1 MDALLTSGWSRRGGV
16 VCLCGGCCVEHTV
29 CSPIPTTKYPPA
41 SKPLC
46 VRVRVLVWQR
56 NICAYAVV
64 IVVKMAEGETEK
76 EYDTRKAIEELRERF
91 QGLTTA
97 LKESS
102 QSPLE
107 ASLHFCQEF
116 CQVLVEHAGRWK
128 TDEDPLPLLEVYTVA
143 ILSFAK
149 AASCL
154 SSECENVPLLLEKLA
169 LSCAELL
176 LLLPHHVP
184 GALWEEFQ
192 SSMKLA
198 HSLLQ
203 ESGSTQLCLLAVL
216 AQQDGVW
223 SNTTLSSILS
233 KQIPQT
239 EQVHEYLELEG
250 PTLLNMRIKH
260 LIKVDSVDKAAVLA
274 KLCSEYPGYEGKG
287 NFKQTYLLCICMTKN
302 QEQLMEEIASI
313 DCKDALEMICNLESE
328 GDEKGALCLC
338 SAFLKRQLL
347 QGDVYCAWELTLFWS
362 KLLMR
367 LESSADAFLGQ
378 SKDMALLCRS
388 VCHILFLIKVIQNEV
403 GEVGLPV
410 CVEMCIQALKMTS
423 SDHKDSKSTICKT
436 ISCLLPTDLEVKRA
450 CQLTEFLLQPTVDSY
465 YAVESLYNEPDQKP
479 EEDGS
484 LPVPNSLRCELLLA
498 LKTQWPFD
506 PEFWDWKTLKRNCL
520 ALMGEE
526 AAIVSSIDTLN
537 DTDEQEM
544 HCGSKPYICI
554 QLDCK
559 ANFNS
564 NSELLMHRK
573 THPEFKAQCMFP
585 NCGKVFSEAYLL
597 YDHEAQHYL
606 TYTCQTDNCGK
617 IFYSQSQFLSHQQ
630 NHCANATVNNF
641 PITNQNP
648 PPVTPKAGP
657 PPESTQSS
665 DDTSSAAVCP
675 ERINSDVY
683 MKEASKENMSPCRS
697 PPAGN
702 EPAPVRVKHSIESML
717 NPAADL
723 AMKEPEKCYTP
734 LTNPTAAPADTKVPP
749 EAPHAH
755 QLVAGQC
762 EIPPEYPVPSTTNP
776 VAGQQG
782 DGHSNVQGNEFPKA
796 MPQMIFPSQIKTEIP
811 SSLQGYPSSKPAVAA
826 GSEENLHCCPY
837 NDCTRAYSTNKS
849 LSRHVK
855 KQHPEIFEDWKLAK
869 KYNKVA
875 KITAKKAPSGPVSP
889 NQSQNLSNRPANQP
903 GVLCNKLGVQQMD
916 YPVGCSSS
924 PAQCYP
930 GSMEPVPITPMVNP
944 TVYPPWGNPNNP
956 GGMMQSD
963 MSQSWSS
970 PPMNN
975 CYPDAFN
982 MNDYPSRGYPQWQ
995 ADPYQTTASLPSD
1008 RDHSMAAIHGPTM
1021 SQAPSDSSLMSQYVS
1036 SSLMLDN
1043 GGQMHNGGHQY
1054 GLVHPEGSGEGVDV
1068 RKNSASMTGELD
1080 NGNSI
1085 STIDSL
1091 PEGSYHPPYAQTEN
1105 SCLTQG
1111 SSVDIPLKCLSPEA
1125 QVALKATN
1133 EIIKTENMSTPGYDQ
1148 MDNSGDGML
1157 SPHSVVH
1164 TDFPYDEDCHN
1175 AECEASPAEEK
1186 GSDPDVQKGKRSR
1199 LSKRTKW
1206 PAIIKDGKVICRR
1219 CFREFTSTKSLGGH
1233 LSKRSQCRPLDEIDL
1248 TADLPTSFLDFLN
1261 DPHVPDT
1268 NGAIY
1273 NQEKTVELSNP
1284 GLTVPYQEDH
1294 LMEIS
1299 HAFQR
1304 LDLIEAAQEKMR
1316 SVLSLEQNVSHCDT
1330 APDREKSKVPSKSDD
1345 KPLEKVPK
1353 PFKCDQDDYNEHNP
1367 EADKMA
1373 SQGDAVKEGFTPE
1386 VSTVTRLPSPQN
1398 YLNDTSLSDVVP
1410 PPEGTPEQ
1418 PQVAVVNQSPEEK
1431 LKCDLK
1437 EKLSPVGKAKEQRG
1451 KADVTLS
1458 KVKEPKSMSPTTS
1471 ASSSPEKPGSSKNT
1485 PTKDESQ
1492 RKDKLQKR
1500 LSLKMC
1506 DADNAYS
1513 PYRPY
1518 RCVHEGCTAAFT
1530 IQQNL
1535 ILHYRAMHQASLP
1548 TTKTEPDPEKTAV
1561 KNGQESSPSIGKDNE
1576 VRCQVKN
1583 CSRVFMGI
1591 TRLVQHYLLLHKFT
1605 RDKATAMMASMT
1617 IGTFDCDRPECAL
1630 PFNSVEKYIEHIKNY
1645 HKEIAISE
1653 SGSVDPTFRCEYE
1666 GCDRVYTTKSNLLRH
1681 LIKKHDY
1688 VYDPK
1693 TSDGRRTKSVGLFTG
1708 VNGKENV
1715 ENKFKMKKKNTKKKE
1730 GKSIEHWTSF
1740 GKPTLK
1746 SHEEA
1751 SAMCTKKSA
1760 LQYPCMIIGC
1770 DAVERAERNIFK
1782 HYTTHGLTERY
1793 IEDQRSQFIF
1803 CKKYSRARFKDA
1815 NKSEGASSSSSEET
1829 EPEEGEKPSD
1839 QKTEELVDRLGQE
1852 DSKLSNDDSAESQA
1866 STGTDGGIKRGRPR
1880 KPAHPTPAC
1889 PERMQTLRNRTTVNS
1904 SRENSNPGTPTAQE
1918 QRDDMVMSGSF
1929 KPLGLEDSFLKLR
1942 EANAKM
1948 STSSVSKG
1956 CFVFKPSAKK
1966 KKTLSLEDHFT
1977 DGCEGAENSELRF
1990 KLCQDLW
1997 DNIKTYTEVLQ
2008 DELNRK
2014 ILDSLLDFTRKCSST
2029 RQHSDW
2035 ASQMRASEIPTAA
2048 LVLGVNVPDHDMT
2061 FQSLSELLQQSVT
2074 PYVASVQAKECGVL
2088 KHLMKKVLERLMDTD
2103 VAVDDDEEEEQAT
2116 EETSAQLHKSV
2127 HCSLSTL
2134 CDWYNMKTKKSS
2146 SGGTPGKKRSS
2157 PAKEQQQ
2164 QQPPVVIIFK
2174 DLEAFNP
2181 RVLQDFI
2188 LICSRYIER
2197 LPLTFIFGIATSP
2210 STIQHMLPHSVSSL
2224 LCIELFQ
2231 SLSCTQHL
2239 ATVIDKLILTP
2250 RFPFKLN
2257 GKVMQVLMSIFLYH
2271 DFSVRN
2277 FIKGVQLA
2285 LLEHFHSQPLSVLCC
2300 NKKEA
2305 LFNVTQLSH
2314 CDLERI
2320 RQLMSFKRYVEKQ
2333 EEQEKVNLLKDDD
2346 HLKEVCQ
2353 RLIKDLRK
2361 YHKSYYPILKC
2372 LHTLTSSLPRYPLGK
2387 QIRELHLIC
2396 LEKNV
2401 WEIEDYQSAIKLL
2414 KMLAKD
2420 ELITLLQRCAEIL
2433 QSAKSK
2439 RMKKAFI
2446 QLEELLAK
2454 FKQLDNLFQLQKTL
2468 LEMNESRRSKRLSP
2482 FEVVRNEALEFI
2494 DSLVKSHLS
2503 PPESQPLY
2511 EVCYYSSSA
2520 IVRRHLNA
2528 TPRTS
2533 IQAALSSPY
2542 YYLQN
2547 ENLKT
2552 EDGSVSNAAPDICI
2566 AYKLHLECGRL
2577 INLYDWLEAY
2587 ATVVSGAEG
2596 NDPDSD
2602 NFGKVD
2608 EVKHARFI
2616 QAVSELEFLGFIKST
2631 KQKTDHVAR
2640 LTWEAA
2646 DRHNFTLPALS
2657 LDDDSPNGEGS
2668 MLRYFLGDEDED
2680 DGDTGC
2686 ISVFW

>member
-1 MDALLTSGWSRRGGV
+1 MDALLTSGWRGGAW
-16 VCLCGGCCVEHTV
+16 GYVEHTV
-29 CSPIPTTKYPPA
+29 CSPIPPTH
-41 SKPLC
+41 PLC
-46 VRVRVLVWQR
+46 VRVRVRVWQR

-154 SSECENVPLLLEKLA
+154 SSECENVLTCMSTEIKLFCNIFSHFVFV
-169 LSCAELL
+169 LFFS
-176 LLLPHHVP
+176 PV
-184 GALWEEFQ
+184 
-192 SSMKLA
+192 
-198 HSLLQ
+198 
-203 ESGSTQLCLLAVL
+203 CLL
-216 AQQDGVW
+216 
-223 SNTTLSSILS
+223 
-233 KQIPQT
+233 
-239 EQVHEYLELEG
+239 VHEYLELEG

-260 LIKVDSVDKAAVLA
+260 LIKVESVDKAAVLA
-274 KLCSEYPGYEGKG
+274 KMCSEYPGYEGKG

-378 SKDMALLCRS
+378 SKEMALLCRS
-388 VCHILFLIKVIQNEV
+388 VCHILFLIKVIQN
-403 GEVGLPV
+403 EVGLPV

-537 DTDEQEM
+537 DTDEQEVESALGKLPEYRDLEDFLLTTTNELNEITDEREKNREAKKLREQGFVSARFRNWRAYMQYCVLCDKEFLGHRIVRHAQKHFKDGVYLCPICADSFESREVLEPHVASHVKQSCKERLAAMKAARKVTKPPQSPKSPSKNSKVAAKTSMSPVKIESQTRDQLASPVKVEQTTSDPQISQDCFCPVKNCSKAFKFFRNLMAHVRSHKDDEEAMRFLEIQKQKVVCQYCRRQFVNVRHLNDHLQM

-617 IFYSQSQFLSHQQ
+617 IFYSQSQFLSHQE
-630 NHCANATVNNF
+630 NHCTNDMVINL

-648 PPVTPKAGP
+648 PVTPNVGTP
-657 PPESTQSS
+657 LESTQSK
-665 DDTSSAAVCP
+665 DDTSSTAVCLD
-675 ERINSDVY
+675 RINSDVF
-683 MKEASKENMSPCRS
+683 MKEASKENTSPCSS
-697 PPAGN
+697 PQAAN

-717 NPAADL
+717 NPVADL

-734 LTNPTAAPADTKVPP
+734 LTNPTTAPADAKPPP
-749 EAPHAH
+749 EALLAQHN
-755 QLVAGQC
+755 VAGQS
-762 EIPPEYPVPSTTNP
+762 EIPPEYPVPSATNP
-776 VAGQQG
+776 VASQQG
-782 DGHSNVQGNEFPKA
+782 EGHNNVQGNEFPKA
-796 MPQMIFPSQIKTEIP
+796 VPQIISPSQIKTEIP
-811 SSLQGYPSSKPAVAA
+811 SSLQGYPSSTPAVTA

-875 KITAKKAPSGPVSP
+875 KITAKKAPSGPASL
-889 NQSQNLSNRPANQP
+889 NQSQNLGNRPSNQT
-903 GVLCNKLGVQQMD
+903 GILCNKLGMQQMD
-916 YPVGCSSS
+916 YPVGCSTS
-924 PAQCYP
+924 PAQSYP

-944 TVYPPWGNPNNP
+944 THYPSWGSPNNSS
-956 GGMMQSD
+956 GMMQSD

-982 MNDYPSRGYPQWQ
+982 MNDYPSRSYPQWQ

-1008 RDHSMAAIHGPTM
+1008 RDNSMAAIHGPSM

-1054 GLVHPEGSGEGVDV
+1054 GLMHAEGSGDGVDV
-1068 RKNSASMTGELD
+1068 RKNSASMTVQLD

-1091 PEGSYHPPYAQTEN
+1091 PEGSYHTPYAQSEN

-1111 SSVDIPLKCLSPEA
+1111 SSVDIPMKCLSPEA

-1175 AECEASPAEEK
+1175 AECEVNPVEEK
-1186 GSDPDVQKGKRSR
+1186 GGDQDTQKGKRSR

-1273 NQEKTVELSNP
+1273 NMSNGDFSQESCSLTTLTSPMALKQEPQNTNIMEYSSSFTVSPENQQEKAVELANP
-1284 GLTVPYQEDH
+1284 GLAVPYQEDH

-1316 SVLSLEQNVSHCDT
+1316 SALSLEQNVSRDT
-1330 APDREKSKVPSKSDD
+1330 APDIEKSKIPSKSDD
-1345 KPLEKVPK
+1345 KPSEKVPK
-1353 PFKCDQDDYNEHNP
+1353 PFKCDQDDCEYSFMTKEALFKHLIKMHDFSIEMIEELKRTPSKLSPYPCQICPKTFTRTTGLRIHYEKVHRLSKAEMQKLRISARNRRAFRLNKDNVVISNATTDANINRTTRPAAIIPAIKQEPLDIAIAPQTDNENNP
-1367 EADKMA
+1367 EVDQIT
-1373 SQGDAVKEGFTPE
+1373 SPGDAVKEGFTPD

-1398 YLNDTSLSDVVP
+1398 YLNDGSLVEVAP
-1410 PPEGTPEQ
+1410 VPEGTPEQ
-1418 PQVAVVNQSPEEK
+1418 PNVAVVNQSPDEK
-1431 LKCDLK
+1431 QTSNLQ
-1437 EKLSPVGKAKEQRG
+1437 EKLSPVSKAKEQRG
-1451 KADVTLS
+1451 KSDAALS
-1458 KVKEPKSMSPTTS
+1458 KVKEPKSSSPTTS
-1471 ASSSPEKPGSSKNT
+1471 ASSSPEKPSSSKNT

-1492 RKDKLQKR
+1492 RKEKIQKR

-1548 TTKTEPDPEKTAV
+1548 TNKTETDPEKTSV

-1617 IGTFDCDRPECAL
+1617 IGTFSCDRPECAL

-1681 LIKKHDY
+1681 LIKKHEY

-1693 TSDGRRTKSVGLFTG
+1693 TSDGRRTKSVGLFPG

-1782 HYTTHGLTERY
+1782 HYTTHGLSERY

-1829 EPEEGEKPSD
+1829 EPEEGEKLSD
-1839 QKTEELVDRLGQE
+1839 QKTDEVVDRIGQE
-1852 DSKLSNDDSAESQA
+1852 DGKLSNDDSAESQA
-1866 STGTDGGIKRGRPR
+1866 STGTEGGSKRGRPR

-1889 PERMQTLRNRTTVNS
+1889 PERMQTLRNRSTVNS

-1918 QRDDMVMSGSF
+1918 QRDDVVMSGSF
-1929 KPLGLEDSFLKLR
+1929 KPLGLEDSFLKFL
-1942 EANAKM
+1942 E
-1948 STSSVSKG
+1948 TSETTHSSKR
-1956 CFVFKPSAKK
+1956 KLNDKSSAELPSKRQQTQKQKSAMKSK
-1966 KKTLSLEDHFT
+1966 IT
-1977 DGCEGAENSELRF
+1977 DEFRGCENL
-1990 KLCQDLW
+1990 
-1997 DNIKTYTEVLQ
+1997 V
-2008 DELNRK
+2008 
-2014 ILDSLLDFTRKCSST
+2014 DFR
-2029 RQHSDW
+2029 
-2035 ASQMRASEIPTAA
+2035 
-2048 LVLGVNVPDHDMT
+2048 
-2061 FQSLSELLQQSVT
+2061 
-2074 PYVASVQAKECGVL
+2074 
-2088 KHLMKKVLERLMDTD
+2088 
-2103 VAVDDDEEEEQAT
+2103 
-2116 EETSAQLHKSV
+2116 
-2127 HCSLSTL
+2127 
-2134 CDWYNMKTKKSS
+2134 
-2146 SGGTPGKKRSS
+2146 
-2157 PAKEQQQ
+2157 
-2164 QQPPVVIIFK
+2164 
-2174 DLEAFNP
+2174 NP
-2181 RVLQDFI
+2181 L
-2188 LICSRYIER
+2188 
-2197 LPLTFIFGIATSP
+2197 
-2210 STIQHMLPHSVSSL
+2210 
-2224 LCIELFQ
+2224 
-2231 SLSCTQHL
+2231 
-2239 ATVIDKLILTP
+2239 
-2250 RFPFKLN
+2250 
-2257 GKVMQVLMSIFLYH
+2257 
-2271 DFSVRN
+2271 
-2277 FIKGVQLA
+2277 
-2285 LLEHFHSQPLSVLCC
+2285 
-2300 NKKEA
+2300 
-2305 LFNVTQLSH
+2305 
-2314 CDLERI
+2314 
-2320 RQLMSFKRYVEKQ
+2320 
-2333 EEQEKVNLLKDDD
+2333 
-2346 HLKEVCQ
+2346 
-2353 RLIKDLRK
+2353 
-2361 YHKSYYPILKC
+2361 
-2372 LHTLTSSLPRYPLGK
+2372 
-2387 QIRELHLIC
+2387 
-2396 LEKNV
+2396 
-2401 WEIEDYQSAIKLL
+2401 
-2414 KMLAKD
+2414 
-2420 ELITLLQRCAEIL
+2420 
-2433 QSAKSK
+2433 
-2439 RMKKAFI
+2439 
-2446 QLEELLAK
+2446 
-2454 FKQLDNLFQLQKTL
+2454 
-2468 LEMNESRRSKRLSP
+2468 
-2482 FEVVRNEALEFI
+2482 
-2494 DSLVKSHLS
+2494 
-2503 PPESQPLY
+2503 
-2511 EVCYYSSSA
+2511 
-2520 IVRRHLNA
+2520 
-2528 TPRTS
+2528 
-2533 IQAALSSPY
+2533 
-2542 YYLQN
+2542 
-2547 ENLKT
+2547 NLK
-2552 EDGSVSNAAPDICI
+2552 SVSNVKIVMDKTFSDGADLLLKQLQDMRPIVI
-2566 AYKLHLECGRL
+2566 IKKW
-2577 INLYDWLEAY
+2577 LY
-2587 ATVVSGAEG
+2587 SG
-2596 NDPDSD
+2596 S
-2602 NFGKVD
+2602 
-2608 EVKHARFI
+2608 
-2616 QAVSELEFLGFIKST
+2616 
-2631 KQKTDHVAR
+2631 
-2640 LTWEAA
+2640 
-2646 DRHNFTLPALS
+2646 
-2657 LDDDSPNGEGS
+2657 
-2668 MLRYFLGDEDED
+2668 
-2680 DGDTGC
+2680 
-2686 ISVFW
+2686 

>member
-1 MDALLTSGWSRRGGV
+1 MKGKLSVNMVTAATTKGSVRSAGLSLLLLSFFLYIADSYPNVDLSNVGCEECTLRKNSVFSRDRPV
-16 VCLCGGCCVEHTV
+16 YQCMGCCFSRAYPT
-29 CSPIPTTKYPPA
+29 PLKAMKTMTIPKNITSEATC
-41 SKPLC
+41 C
-46 VRVRVLVWQR
+46 VAKHSYETEVAGIRR

-91 QGLTTA
+91 LGLTTA

-198 HSLLQ
+198 HGLLQ

-233 KQIPQT
+233 NQTPQT

-274 KLCSEYPGYEGKG
+274 KMCSEYPGYEGKG
-287 NFKQTYLLCICMTKN
+287 NFKQTYLLCICMTKS

-378 SKDMALLCRS
+378 SKEMALLCRS

-537 DTDEQEM
+537 DTDEQEVESALGKLPEYRDLEDFLLTTTNELNEITDEREKNREAKKLREQGFVSARFRNWRAYM
-544 HCGSKPYICI
+544 QYCVLCDKEFLGHRIVRHAQKHFKDGVYLCPIC
-554 QLDCK
+554 
-559 ANFNS
+559 
-564 NSELLMHRK
+564 
-573 THPEFKAQCMFP
+573 
-585 NCGKVFSEAYLL
+585 
-597 YDHEAQHYL
+597 
-606 TYTCQTDNCGK
+606 
-617 IFYSQSQFLSHQQ
+617 
-630 NHCANATVNNF
+630 
-641 PITNQNP
+641 
-648 PPVTPKAGP
+648 
-657 PPESTQSS
+657 
-665 DDTSSAAVCP
+665 
-675 ERINSDVY
+675 
-683 MKEASKENMSPCRS
+683 
-697 PPAGN
+697 
-702 EPAPVRVKHSIESML
+702 
-717 NPAADL
+717 ADSF
-723 AMKEPEKCYTP
+723 EK
-734 LTNPTAAPADTKVPP
+734 
-749 EAPHAH
+749 APHEH
-755 QLVAGQC
+755 HNVAGQG
-762 EIPPEYPVPSTTNP
+762 EVPPEYPVPSATNP
-776 VAGQQG
+776 VASQQEEG
-782 DGHSNVQGNEFPKA
+782 LNNVQ
-796 MPQMIFPSQIKTEIP
+796 
-811 SSLQGYPSSKPAVAA
+811 
-826 GSEENLHCCPY
+826 
-837 NDCTRAYSTNKS
+837 
-849 LSRHVK
+849 
-855 KQHPEIFEDWKLAK
+855 
-869 KYNKVA
+869 
-875 KITAKKAPSGPVSP
+875 
-889 NQSQNLSNRPANQP
+889 
-903 GVLCNKLGVQQMD
+903 
-916 YPVGCSSS
+916 
-924 PAQCYP
+924 
-930 GSMEPVPITPMVNP
+930 
-944 TVYPPWGNPNNP
+944 
-956 GGMMQSD
+956 
-963 MSQSWSS
+963 
-970 PPMNN
+970 
-975 CYPDAFN
+975 
-982 MNDYPSRGYPQWQ
+982 
-995 ADPYQTTASLPSD
+995 
-1008 RDHSMAAIHGPTM
+1008 
-1021 SQAPSDSSLMSQYVS
+1021 
-1036 SSLMLDN
+1036 
-1043 GGQMHNGGHQY
+1043 
-1054 GLVHPEGSGEGVDV
+1054 
-1068 RKNSASMTGELD
+1068 
-1080 NGNSI
+1080 
-1085 STIDSL
+1085 
-1091 PEGSYHPPYAQTEN
+1091 
-1105 SCLTQG
+1105 
-1111 SSVDIPLKCLSPEA
+1111 VDIPMKCLTPEA
-1125 QVALKATN
+1125 QVGLKATT
-1133 EIIKTENMSTPGYDQ
+1133 EIVKTENMSTPGYDQ

-1157 SPHSVVH
+1157 SPHSVIH
-1164 TDFPYDEDCHN
+1164 TDFPYDEDCPN
-1175 AECEASPAEEK
+1175 AECEANPVDEK
-1186 GSDPDVQKGKRSR
+1186 NGDSDQQKGKRSR

-1273 NQEKTVELSNP
+1273 NVSNGDFSQESCSLTTLTSPMALKQEPQNTNIMDYSNSFTVPPENQQEKAVELANP

-1316 SVLSLEQNVSHCDT
+1316 NALSLEQNVSQRDA
-1330 APDREKSKVPSKSDD
+1330 APDIEKKKPSSSKS
-1345 KPLEKVPK
+1345 
-1353 PFKCDQDDYNEHNP
+1353 
-1367 EADKMA
+1367 
-1373 SQGDAVKEGFTPE
+1373 
-1386 VSTVTRLPSPQN
+1386 
-1398 YLNDTSLSDVVP
+1398 
-1410 PPEGTPEQ
+1410 
-1418 PQVAVVNQSPEEK
+1418 
-1431 LKCDLK
+1431 
-1437 EKLSPVGKAKEQRG
+1437 
-1451 KADVTLS
+1451 
-1458 KVKEPKSMSPTTS
+1458 
-1471 ASSSPEKPGSSKNT
+1471 T

-1492 RKDKLQKR
+1492 RKEKLQKR

-1530 IQQNL
+1530 IQHNL

-1548 TTKTEPDPEKTAV
+1548 TNKPDVDVEKASVKSGPES
-1561 KNGQESSPSIGKDNE
+1561 NPNIGKDNE

-1617 IGTFDCDRPECAL
+1617 IGTFSCDRPECAL

-1693 TSDGRRTKSVGLFTG
+1693 T
-1708 VNGKENV
+1708 
-1715 ENKFKMKKKNTKKKE
+1715 
-1730 GKSIEHWTSF
+1730 
-1740 GKPTLK
+1740 
-1746 SHEEA
+1746 
-1751 SAMCTKKSA
+1751 
-1760 LQYPCMIIGC
+1760 
-1770 DAVERAERNIFK
+1770 
-1782 HYTTHGLTERY
+1782 TE
-1793 IEDQRSQFIF
+1793 
-1803 CKKYSRARFKDA
+1803 
-1815 NKSEGASSSSSEET
+1815 
-1829 EPEEGEKPSD
+1829 
-1839 QKTEELVDRLGQE
+1839 
-1852 DSKLSNDDSAESQA
+1852 
-1866 STGTDGGIKRGRPR
+1866 
-1880 KPAHPTPAC
+1880 
-1889 PERMQTLRNRTTVNS
+1889 
-1904 SRENSNPGTPTAQE
+1904 
-1918 QRDDMVMSGSF
+1918 
-1929 KPLGLEDSFLKLR
+1929 
-1942 EANAKM
+1942 M

-1966 KKTLSLEDHFT
+1966 IKTLSLEDYFT
-1977 DGCEGAENSELRF
+1977 DGCEGAENSEVRF

-1997 DNIKTYTEVLQ
+1997 DKIKADTEILQ

-2074 PYVASVQAKECGVL
+2074 PHVASVQAKECGAL
-2088 KHLMKKVLERLMDTD
+2088 KHLMKRVLERLMDTI
-2103 VAVDDDEEEEQAT
+2103 VTVDDDEEEEGEAAEQ
-2116 EETSAQLHKSV
+2116 TSAQLHKSV
-2127 HCSLSTL
+2127 HCSLGTL
-2134 CDWYNMKTKKSS
+2134 CDWYNTKTKKSS
-2146 SGGTPGKKRSS
+2146 TGTPGKKRSS
-2157 PAKEQQQ
+2157 PAKDEQ

-2197 LPLTFIFGIATSP
+2197 LPLMFIFGIATAP

-2250 RFPFKLN
+2250 KFPFKLN
-2257 GKVMQVLMSIFLYH
+2257 GKAMQVLISIFLYH

-2300 NKKEA
+2300 RKKEA
-2305 LFNVTQLSH
+2305 LLHMTQLSH
-2314 CDLERI
+2314 RDWERI
-2320 RQLMSFKRYVEKQ
+2320 RQLLSFKRYVEKQ
-2333 EEQEKVNLLKDDD
+2333 EQQEQVNLLKDDN

-2353 RLIKDLRK
+2353 RLIKDLNK
-2361 YHKSYYPILKC
+2361 YHKNYYPVLRC
-2372 LHTLTSSLPRYPLGK
+2372 LHTLMSSLPRYPLGK

-2401 WEIEDYQSAIKLL
+2401 WENEDYQTAMKLL
-2414 KMLAKD
+2414 RMLAKD
-2420 ELITLLQRCAEIL
+2420 ELITLLQRCAETL
-2433 QSAKSK
+2433 QSVKSK
-2439 RMKKAFI
+2439 KMKNALV
-2446 QLEELLAK
+2446 QLEELLTK
-2454 FKQLDNLFQLQKTL
+2454 FKQLDTVETAPIVEESFTSPVKNLQKKTDLFQLQKTL
-2468 LEMNESRRSKRLSP
+2468 LEMNETRRSKKLSP
-2482 FEVVRNEALEFI
+2482 FEVLRNEALDFI
-2494 DSLVKSHLS
+2494 DGLVKSHLS
-2503 PPESQPLY
+2503 PPESQTLN

-2520 IVRRHLNA
+2520 TVRRHLNA

-2547 ENLKT
+2547 DNLKT

-2587 ATVVSGAEG
+2587 ATVVSAAEG

-2602 NFGKVD
+2602 NYGKVD

-2640 LTWEAA
+2640 LTW
-2646 DRHNFTLPALS
+2646 
-2657 LDDDSPNGEGS
+2657 G
-2668 MLRYFLGDEDED
+2668 
-2680 DGDTGC
+2680 GC
-2686 ISVFW
+2686 